1 MIRVLVADDH
11 HLVRHGIT
19 VLLERAEGIEVMG
32 QADNGQQALAMA
44 QKSRPDILLMDIAM
58 PRLNGLLACER
69 LCALDVPTRVVFL
82 SMYSDEVLVRQAI
95 RNGAAG
101 YLLKSAITDELL
113 LAIRTA
119 HQGEFYL
126 SPAVSH
132 LVDEDLLREPDAL
145 MDPTEQ
151 LTPRERE
158 VLQLIAEG
166 LTNRQVANQLHISPK
181 TVDKHR
187 TNLMAKLCVHDVI
200 SLVRLAIE
208 QGLVFWD

>member
-11 HLVRHGIT
+11 HLVRQGI
-19 VLLERAEGIEVMG
+19 VALLERADDIEVLG

-44 QKSRPDILLMDIAM
+44 QETRPDILLMDIAM
-58 PRLNGLLACER
+58 PHLNGLLACEQ
-69 LCALDVPTRVVFL
+69 LCALDTPTRVVIL
-82 SMYSDEVLVRQAI
+82 SMYSDEMLVRQAL
-95 RNGAAG
+95 RSGAIG

-113 LAIRTA
+113 LAIHTA
-119 HQGEFYL
+119 YQGEIYL
-126 SPAVSH
+126 SPAISRSAP
-132 LVDEDLLREPDAL
+132 EDLLREPDAI
-145 MDPTEQ
+145 MDPMEQ

-166 LTNRQVANQLHISPK
+166 CTNRQVADLLQISPK

-187 TNLMAKLCVHDVI
+187 TNLMVKLGVHDVV

-208 QGLVFWD
+208 QGLAFWS